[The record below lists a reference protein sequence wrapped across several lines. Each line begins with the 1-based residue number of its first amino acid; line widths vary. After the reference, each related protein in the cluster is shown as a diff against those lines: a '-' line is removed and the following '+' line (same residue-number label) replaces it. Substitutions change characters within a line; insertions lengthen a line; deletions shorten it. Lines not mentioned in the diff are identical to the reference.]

1 MNMIT
6 VTAKTLDEA
15 ITKALIEL
23 GTTSDN
29 LDYEIVDKG
38 STGFLGLFA
47 KYYSW
52 LVLLCV
58 CLCMC
63 ERVHRCVSD
72 VHVFVGGKD
81 RGYTGV

>member
-1 MNMIT
+1 MSSLEFGFHCYMR
-6 VTAKTLDEA
+6 LG
-15 ITKALIEL
+15 LINFQTEMQ
-23 GTTSDN
+23 T
-29 LDYEIVDKG
+29 
-38 STGFLGLFA
+38 FLGLFA

-72 VHVFVGGKD
+72 VHVFVGGRD
-81 RGYTGV
+81 GGCTGV